1 MNFFTSSQDLND
13 WVLRQGEPNLAT
25 QRIVEVIGNQDALS
39 IKDGCFAI
47 FDANKKEEKDE
58 DFSNEIE
65 ESEGLFSVLSKYNIT
80 EMTKTSEVNL
90 MNKKIEKFNQT
101 FPIREAQVTRPP
113 SSPYTGR
120 EDDNKYVG
128 TPWRRDRD
136 AIYDF
141 THRNP
146 DMLSFDDDPHRVYS
160 GEALWRRYVMDKFYR
175 DYKDEKGRVVGG
187 FINDRFK
194 VFHDLGG
201 NQMELA
207 TGERTRKPRPHQYSI
222 ERRLEEARGQK
233 TEDILPL
240 RAASGAVRV
249 IITGSEEKPA
259 KPSDIRYVS
268 STDEGY
274 VKISSKDAYKEE
286 EDDIAKAFVDILDM
300 HEAGVGDKEIILK
313 VSNHYRI
320 PIARVAQIKAFAY
333 DKLHSAKGVLYACD
347 NSKMKKTALV
357 NPLGVRLE
365 QNQEFINMST
375 GKSENLGHDVRLKEQ
390 GSIKG
395 QRVFIEDNEENQA
408 NDGATATRYTL
419 PRGVSLDAENIEEN
433 MEEISNSM
441 RELEGEDPME
451 AVQENTTPVPT
462 EVAEQVEA
470 EPMEAAASNDFPIK
484 EV

>member
-1 MNFFTSSQDLND
+1 MMFFTSPKDLSK
-13 WVLRQGEPNLAT
+13 WVLSRGEPNLAI
-25 QRIVEVIGNQDALS
+25 QQIVEVIGTPDALS
-39 IKDGCFAI
+39 VKDGCYAI
-47 FDANKKEEKDE
+47 FEANKKEEKDN
-58 DFSNEIE
+58 DISNDIE
-65 ESEGLFSVLSKYNIT
+65 ESEALFSVLAKYNIT

-90 MNKKIEKFNQT
+90 MNKKIEKFNHAD

-146 DMLSFDDDPHRVYS
+146 DMLSFDDDPNRVYS
-160 GEALWRRYVMDKFYR
+160 GEALWRRYIMDKFYR

-207 TGERTRKPRPHQYSI
+207 NGERTRKPRPHQYSI

-240 RAASGAVRV
+240 KSASNDVRI
-249 IITGSEEKPA
+249 IITGSDESPA
-259 KPSDIRYVS
+259 KPSDIRYAS
-268 STDEGY
+268 LTEDGY
-274 VKISSKDAYKEE
+274 VKIPNKDTYTGEI
-286 EDDIAKAFVDILDM
+286 DNVAKAFIDILDM
-300 HEAGVGDKEIILK
+300 HEAGIDDKEIILK

-320 PIARVAQIKAFAY
+320 PIARVAELKAFAY
-333 DKLHSAKGVLYACD
+333 NKKKESKGVLYACD
-347 NSKMKKTALV
+347 NSKISKTAAV
-357 NPLGVRLE
+357 NPLGVQLGSP
-365 QNQEFINMST
+365 QVFIDMAT
-375 GKSENLGHDVRLKEQ
+375 GQQQSFEEGTRFKEQ
-390 GSIKG
+390 PSQGT
-395 QRVFIEDNEENQA
+395 QRVFIIDNEEAQA
-408 NDGATATRYTL
+408 TDGANAQKYVL
-419 PRGVSLDAENIEEN
+419 PQGVIPNFEQVEDID
-433 MEEISNSM
+433 NSM
-441 RELEGEDPME
+441 RELEGEDININQPVQQNQQNEPVQQNEPSEQME
-451 AVQENTTPVPT
+451 AV
-462 EVAEQVEA
+462 
-470 EPMEAAASNDFPIK
+470 ASSDFPIR

>member
-1 MNFFTSSQDLND
+1 MNFFTSPKDLNN
-13 WVLRQGEPNLAT
+13 WVLGQGDPNLAV
-25 QRIVEVIGNQDALS
+25 QHIMEIVGNQDALS
-39 IKDGCFAI
+39 IKDGCYAI
-47 FDANKKEEKDE
+47 FAANKKEEKDT

-80 EMTKTSEVNL
+80 EMIKTSEVNL
-90 MNKKIEKFNQT
+90 MNKKIEKFNHAD

-128 TPWRRDRD
+128 TPWRKDRD

-160 GEALWRRYVMDKFYR
+160 GEALWRRYIMDKFYR

-207 TGERTRKPRPHQYSI
+207 DGERTRKPRPHQYSI
-222 ERRLEEARGQK
+222 ERRLSEARGEK

-240 RAASGAVRV
+240 RCAAGDVRV

-259 KPSDIRYVS
+259 KASDIRYAS
-268 STDEGY
+268 STEEGY
-274 VKISSKDAYKEE
+274 VKIPAKDSYNEE
-286 EDDIAKAFVDILDM
+286 EDNVSKAFIDILDM
-300 HEAGVGDKEIILK
+300 HEAGLNDKDIILK

-347 NSKMKKTALV
+347 NSKMQKAALT
-357 NPLGVRLE
+357 NPLGVQLGSPE
-365 QNQEFINMST
+365 VFIDMST
-375 GKSENLGHDVRLKEQ
+375 GQQQQLDEGTRLKEQ
-390 GSIKG
+390 PSIQG
-395 QRVFIEDNEENQA
+395 QRVFIVDNEESQA
-408 NDGATATRYTL
+408 TDGANSTKYTV
-419 PRGVSLDAENIEEN
+419 PAGVTPNFENV
-433 MEEISNSM
+433 EEISNSM
-441 RELEGEDPME
+441 RELEGEEPEYMDPE
-451 AVQENTTPVPT
+451 PT
-462 EVAEQVEA
+462 EVAEQTQV